1 VSVRA
6 PRRPALTGQAEDYL
20 KAIYE
25 LERDGRAA
33 GTKALAVRLGIAAPS
48 VTGMLRRLGRLG
60 FVETKRYHGSRL
72 TLLGRRTALQLLR
85 RHRIIE
91 TYLVTKL
98 GYAWEHVHR
107 EAERLEHAASADLV
121 ERMAAVLGHPTEDPH
136 GAPIPTSEGHV
147 DERRLASLAEL
158 PVGARA
164 RVVRMS
170 DRDPSLLRYLG
181 KRGIRPGTA
190 VRVEKRDPEKGP
202 IAITVGR
209 SRKTIGAS
217 AATKVWIEER

>member
-1 VSVRA
+1 MIRS
-6 PRRPALTGQAEDYL
+6 PRRPVLTGQAEDYL

-33 GTKALAVRLGIAAPS
+33 GTNALAVRLGIAAPS
-48 VTGMLRRLGRLG
+48 VTGMLRRLGRQGL
-60 FVETKRYHGSRL
+60 VTTERYHGSHL
-72 TLLGRRTALQLLR
+72 TAHGKRIALQLLR

-91 TYLVTKL
+91 TYLVTRL

-136 GAPIPTSEGHV
+136 GAPIPTSEGRV

-158 PVGARA
+158 PVGAKA

-181 KRGIRPGTA
+181 KRGIRPGAAVKVERRTA
-190 VRVEKRDPEKGP
+190 EAGD
-202 IAITVGR
+202 IALTVGR
-209 SRKTIGAS
+209 SRRTIGPT
-217 AATKVWIEER
+217 AAAKVWIEQQ

>member
-1 VSVRA
+1 MTAKSA
-6 PRRPALTGQAEDYL
+6 RRPVLTGQAEDYL

-48 VTGMLRRLGRLG
+48 VTGMLRRLARQGL
-60 FVETKRYHGSRL
+60 VNTERYHGSRL
-72 TLLGRRTALQLLR
+72 TPHGRRIALQLLR

-91 TYLVTKL
+91 TYLVTRL

-121 ERMAAVLGHPTEDPH
+121 ERMAGVLGHPTSDPH

-158 PVGARA
+158 PVGAKA

-170 DRDPSLLRYLG
+170 DRDPSLLRYLAS
-181 KRGIRPGTA
+181 RGIRPGTT
-190 VRVEKRDPEKGP
+190 VRVAK
-202 IAITVGR
+202 
-209 SRKTIGAS
+209 
-217 AATKVWIEER
+217 